1 MVIILQSKID
11 AFINHRSEVSPK
23 SFFFD
28 YNKPKTKLIQNIT
41 QSHEIRFG
49 DALKFL
55 FEKYFEAK
63 GFYPLSKKI

>member
-28 YNKPKTKLIQNIT
+28 YNKPKTKLIQKILPNLTI
-41 QSHEIRFG
+41 
-49 DALKFL
+49 A
-55 FEKYFEAK
+55 
-63 GFYPLSKKI
+63 PKK